1 VNGRSLSR
9 RGLARL
15 HDVLRAHVDRG
26 EVPGLVALVARD
38 DDVHVETLGAMAVGD
53 ARPMR
58 RDAIFRIASL
68 AKPIT
73 AVAAMMLVEDCTL
86 RLDESIERWLPE
98 LANRHVLR
106 TIASELDD
114 TVPARRAITLRDL
127 LTFTMGSA
135 A

>member
-1 VNGRSLSR
+1 MNGRSLSR

-58 RDAIFRIASL
+58 RDAIFRIALL

-73 AVAAMMLVEDCTL
+73 AVA
-86 RLDESIERWLPE
+86 R
-98 LANRHVLR
+98 
-106 TIASELDD
+106 
-114 TVPARRAITLRDL
+114 
-127 LTFTMGSA
+127 
-135 A
+135 